1 MVKRTNDSDGILP
14 GTQVAKTWT
23 TSGKCGLL
31 GLLISVVFTFV
42 AFATPNWIEGDPR
55 IYGTKMERVG
65 LWVHCFRSLPD
76 FNDVT
81 HQRFFAGCRWIF
93 DPFTEGYSDLRY
105 YLSPRKFKL
114 EKTFFFFLSEGYTL
128 RLEIGYSPALGEP
141 AILL

>member
-105 YLSPRKFKL
+105 YLSPRKFNL
-114 EKTFFFFLSEGYTL
+114 EKTLNFVVDFVVKINARLFFCVKQPS
-128 RLEIGYSPALGEP
+128 
-141 AILL
+141 